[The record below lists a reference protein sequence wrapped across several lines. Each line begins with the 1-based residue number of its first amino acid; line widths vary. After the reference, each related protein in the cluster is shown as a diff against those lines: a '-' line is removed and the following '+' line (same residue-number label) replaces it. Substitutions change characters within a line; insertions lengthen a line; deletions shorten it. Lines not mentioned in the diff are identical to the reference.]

1 MLTAKEAW
9 SLNPQ
14 LSHARQRAA
23 LGDYASACELLDQ
36 ALAAHPLP
44 AARVQILAL
53 LAHYLP
59 RRGESH
65 QALRRAS
72 EATALSA
79 QLGDAAL
86 SAQGLC
92 ALGYVYAQFL
102 MGREAL
108 ETTLAALRAARQARH
123 RGLEAWALNRL
134 GVAYS
139 SLGHAEQACHYTAQA
154 LEIAQSRR
162 ERELHFSCL
171 NNLAYYWLQLQAEA
185 QRDGQPERARRAL
198 EKAHARAEEALQ
210 LGRAEG
216 GSFYIAIALS
226 NLVEARL
233 ADGSAAGVQ
242 PLIDEFETLSS
253 EHGYA
258 ELLCQAQV
266 QRALIQAGHGETDA
280 AVRALNIL
288 LERASTGP
296 KLRRQLCRSLYEVHK
311 ARQEH
316 ALALYHLEQ
325 LNELERQVARD
336 TMALQTEAMLIRQQF
351 QQAQTRAE
359 HALQDA
365 RLARER
371 AQQLEQEQARLR
383 EQAAEWGRIAHE
395 DALTGLHNRRH
406 AEFALPLLLERARK
420 EGGAIALA
428 LLDIDHFKHVNDSLG
443 HGMGDQ
449 VLQQVAQL
457 LRRQLRG
464 ADLLARVGGE
474 EFMLVFV
481 AVTPPQAQDI
491 CERLRLAIAGHDWAR
506 LATGLRVTVSL
517 GLCAGEPPPRP
528 QALVEGADQAL
539 YAAKRAGRNRVELR
553 PA

>member
-1 MLTAKEAW
+1 VE
-9 SLNPQ
+9 SQ
-14 LSHARQRAA
+14 LSQARQLAA
-23 LGDYASACELLDQ
+23 QGDYARACELLERLLTPTLKPSRRAQ
-36 ALAAHPLP
+36 
-44 AARVQILAL
+44 VLAL
-53 LAHYLP
+53 LAHQLP
-59 RRGESH
+59 RQGESH
-65 QALRRAS
+65 RALRRAS

-79 QLGDAAL
+79 QLGDATL
-86 SAQGLC
+86 SAQALC

-108 ETTLAALRAARQARH
+108 ETTLAALRAARQAGH

-139 SLGHAEQACHYTAQA
+139 SLGQAEQACHYTAQA

-162 ERELHFSCL
+162 ERELLFSCL

-185 QRDGQPERARRAL
+185 QRDAQPERARRAL

-210 LGRAEG
+210 LGRSEG
-216 GSFYIAIALS
+216 GQFYIAIALS

-242 PLIDEFETLSS
+242 PLIDEFEALSGR
-253 EHGYA
+253 HGYA

-266 QRALIQAGHGETDA
+266 QRARIQADQGDTDA
-280 AVRALNIL
+280 AVKALNAL
-288 LERASTGP
+288 MERSNIGP
-296 KLRRQLCRSLYEVHK
+296 KLRRQLCRTLYEVHK
-311 ARQEH
+311 GRQEH
-316 ALALYHLEQ
+316 ALALQYLEQ

-336 TMALQTEAMLIRQQF
+336 TMALQTEAMLIRQEF
-351 QQAQTRAE
+351 QQAQARAE

-365 RLARER
+365 RQARER
-371 AQQLEQEQARLR
+371 AQQLEQEQAQLR

-406 AEFALPLLLERARK
+406 AEFALPLLLERARQ
-420 EGGAIALA
+420 EGGTIALA
-428 LLDIDHFKHVNDSLG
+428 LLDIDHFKQVNDSLG

-481 AVTPPQAQDI
+481 AVTLVQAQEI
-491 CERLRLAIAGHDWAR
+491 CERLRLATAGHDWAS
-506 LATGLRVTVSL
+506 LAPGLRVTVSL
-517 GLCAGEPPPRP
+517 GLCAGAAPPRP
-528 QALVEGADQAL
+528 QVLVEGADQAL
-539 YAAKRAGRNRVELR
+539 YAAKRGGRDRVEFRL
-553 PA
+553 A